1 MLRLESG
8 RHAAIRDL
16 DAIISRLHGLD
27 TEDWNR
33 PTPNEGWA
41 IRDLAAHLSTSVR
54 ALTERLASIVTDRT
68 GKPIE
73 LDDAVDVVPVTSEET
88 PVRLIASLTHHR
100 NVLRHVLI
108 ALNDEDME
116 TSVES
121 ASVPSYPSDGRA
133 QLTACVFEFGFH
145 RYDLDA
151 SLDERDAGLPSETII
166 ATDDLYASRMVEIA
180 TRDGKKPSAPIA
192 YHFAGALIDRW
203 LTWNGSEW
211 TSTIGDTTNA
221 VSIQGDESAI
231 ALFLC
236 GRIAVPQANVVFE
249 RWSCFTGRD
258 LLRTPKA
265 ATSLPCSPPCRN
277 LHPITPDAGSGQS
290 PPAWDLPPRPGPF
303 SHTSITSDPRRSGF
317 AIGLHVL
324 HAGSIRV

>member
-68 GKPIE
+68 GQPIE
-73 LDDAVDVVPVTSEET
+73 LDDAVDVEPITPDET

-121 ASVPSYPSDGRA
+121 ASVPSYPSNGRA

-236 GRIAVPQANVVFE
+236 GRIAADDRRLGVRGDMASAKAFKRYVPGT
-249 RWSCFTGRD
+249 FT
-258 LLRTPKA
+258 
-265 ATSLPCSPPCRN
+265 
-277 LHPITPDAGSGQS
+277 I
-290 PPAWDLPPRPGPF
+290 
-303 SHTSITSDPRRSGF
+303 
-317 AIGLHVL
+317 
-324 HAGSIRV
+324 